1 MNLMI
6 FMGNVTHDTAAV
18 ISDKTLRQLQDEE
31 QAAFQR
37 MRDLGKQ
44 SQVDPTKRVA
54 ALEAMKEWMNAHKAV
69 IARTEKG

>member
-1 MNLMI
+1 MHLMI
-6 FMGNVTHDTAAV
+6 FMGNGTHYTAV
-18 ISDKTLRQLQDEE
+18 VVSEKTRRQLQDEE

-44 SQVDPTKRVA
+44 SQLDPTKRVA